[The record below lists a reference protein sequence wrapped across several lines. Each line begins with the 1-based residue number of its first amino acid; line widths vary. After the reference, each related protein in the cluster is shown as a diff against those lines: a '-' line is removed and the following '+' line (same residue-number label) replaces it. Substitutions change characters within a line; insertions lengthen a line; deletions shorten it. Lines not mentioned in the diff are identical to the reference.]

1 MTFEIENVSKRFI
14 NNENEEVTALKNINL
29 TLETGKF
36 VCFIG
41 PSGCG
46 KTTLLRLMEGFENP
60 TEGTIKHNGN
70 IVKKPSSDRG
80 FIFQEYSLFPWL
92 NVMDNVTFGL
102 KIAGESEEE
111 NKERALKYL
120 DAVGL
125 KDFAY
130 SYPHELSGGMKQR
143 VAIIRSMINHSET
156 LLMDEPFSALDF
168 QTKRNLQEQI
178 VENWRKRN
186 RSIVFVTHDVEE
198 AVYLADEIVV
208 FSKRQGTIK
217 KIINDDL
224 PRPRDRDSLDFH
236 KLMVEVTK
244 HIDKTEGI

>member
-1 MTFEIENVSKRFI
+1 
-14 NNENEEVTALKNINL
+14 
-29 TLETGKF
+29 
-36 VCFIG
+36 
-41 PSGCG
+41 
-46 KTTLLRLMEGFENP
+46 
-60 TEGTIKHNGN
+60 
-70 IVKKPSSDRG
+70 
-80 FIFQEYSLFPWL
+80 
-92 NVMDNVTFGL
+92 MDNVTFGL

-208 FSKRQGTIK
+208 FSKRPGTIK